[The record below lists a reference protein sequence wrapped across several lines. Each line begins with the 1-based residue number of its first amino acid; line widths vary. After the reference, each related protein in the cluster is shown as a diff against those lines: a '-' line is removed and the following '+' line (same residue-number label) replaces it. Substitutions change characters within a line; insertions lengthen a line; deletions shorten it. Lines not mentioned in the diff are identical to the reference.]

1 MEPTN
6 TGTKGTTQSVT
17 GQQMKTGKGTTQGD
31 QQDIDQNAASFNGV
45 ASPQTG
51 KQTGQKTTRNG

>member
-17 GQQMKTGKGTTQGD
+17 GQQMKTGKGTIQGA
-31 QQDIDQNAASFNGV
+31 QQEIDQNAASFTGP
-45 ASPQTG
+45 ASPT
-51 KQTGQKTTRNG
+51 KPQTGQKTSRNG